1 MSEAY
6 SLSPSPIS
14 IEGLLDLQDCLD
26 TSRIFDLA
34 SRGCQFTWTNRSLTS
49 PKARKLEENKGAF
62 LQAVLVRVMSTP
74 SPELFEEEIKIKVHL
89 GKSVKKHHL
98 FLAGLSESANNKF
111 LSHEVDGTKLLS
123 KPTGNRKLGPL
134 TPHMKKLRRLYSL
147 SLTTRHCVQMV
158 LPLIFLSTPNLVGK
172 DLIDAV
178 QYFFNTG
185 ILSRQVNATVISLI
199 PKVQGAVS
207 LNFAQYPYVTL
218 STRLFLDCWRPT

>member
-1 MSEAY
+1 
-6 SLSPSPIS
+6 
-14 IEGLLDLQDCLD
+14 
-26 TSRIFDLA
+26 
-34 SRGCQFTWTNRSLTS
+34 
-49 PKARKLEENKGAF
+49 
-62 LQAVLVRVMSTP
+62 
-74 SPELFEEEIKIKVHL
+74 
-89 GKSVKKHHL
+89 
-98 FLAGLSESANNKF
+98 
-111 LSHEVDGTKLLS
+111 
-123 KPTGNRKLGPL
+123 
-134 TPHMKKLRRLYSL
+134 
-147 SLTTRHCVQMV
+147 MV